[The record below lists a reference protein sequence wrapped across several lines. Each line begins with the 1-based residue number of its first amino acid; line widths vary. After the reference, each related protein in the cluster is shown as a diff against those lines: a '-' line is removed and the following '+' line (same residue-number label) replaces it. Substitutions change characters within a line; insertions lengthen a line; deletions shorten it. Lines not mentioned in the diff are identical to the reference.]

1 MSSNC
6 AGILYLVATP
16 IGNLEDITFRAL
28 ETLKNC
34 DCIYAEDTRHTKGLL
49 EKFSITKRMES
60 YHSFNEHGKTET
72 ILKRVLEGEKAALVT
87 DAGMPCIADPG
98 FLLVREAVKLG
109 VDIVI
114 IPGVSSLTFAVAA
127 SGLPS
132 DKFSFYGFLPVK
144 SGRRKS
150 TLEAAAKEGKSV
162 VFFESPYRMGKLLV
176 SLEEIFG
183 PDSSIAIIRE
193 ATKIHEEVIRGK
205 TGEVASLCKDRNWKG
220 EHVVV
225 IHPADTRDLPE
236 EDEEEETAPCPGR
249 N

>member
-1 MSSNC
+1 MDKFS
-6 AGILYLVATP
+6 AGTLYLVATP

-49 EKFSITKRMES
+49 EKFSISKRMES
-60 YHSFNEHGKTET
+60 YHSFNEHGKTQT
-72 ILKRVLEGEKAALVT
+72 ILQRVLNGEKAALVT

-109 VDIVI
+109 VDIQI

-162 VFFESPYRMGKLLV
+162 VFFESPYRIGKLLI

-183 PDSSIAIIRE
+183 GEASIAIVRE
-193 ATKIHEEVIRGK
+193 ATKIHEEIIRGK
-205 TGEVASLCKDRNWKG
+205 IGDVAATYKDRNWKG

-225 IHPADTRDLPE
+225 VHPAE
-236 EDEEEETAPCPGR
+236 AEKAVVFEEEE
-249 N
+249 